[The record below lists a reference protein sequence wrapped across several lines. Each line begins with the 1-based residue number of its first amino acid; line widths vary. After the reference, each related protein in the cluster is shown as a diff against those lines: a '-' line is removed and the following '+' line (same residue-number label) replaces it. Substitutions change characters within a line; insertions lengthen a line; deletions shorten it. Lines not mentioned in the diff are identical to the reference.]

1 MTTNT
6 IATGNT
12 NMTEEASTKHGGC
25 FGSRERKKSKYLRDP
40 YTNIGDLR
48 KHRTNSKVKQES
60 PTQPIGSIKMS
71 GVIATQP
78 TGSTTMPSLTPT
90 QPIGSTTM
98 PSVTPT
104 QPIGSISIPSVTHT
118 QPIGSISI
126 PSVIPTQPVV
136 SMEAPSETPP
146 SLEFMKQ
153 RLEMMAS
160 TMESSGHTLSPR
172 MRAQLDAGIKNLL
185 ERVNARINV

>member
-25 FGSRERKKSKYLRDP
+25 FGSRERRKSKYLRDP

-104 QPIGSISIPSVTHT
+104 QPIGSISIPSV
-118 QPIGSISI
+118 
-126 PSVIPTQPVV
+126 IPTQPVV

-172 MRAQLDAGIKNLL
+172 MRAKLDAGIKNLL

>member
-12 NMTEEASTKHGGC
+12 NMTEEASTKHGG

-104 QPIGSISIPSVTHT
+104 QPIGSISIPSVTPT

-146 SLEFMKQ
+146 SLE
-153 RLEMMAS
+153 
-160 TMESSGHTLSPR
+160 SSGHTLSPR
-172 MRAQLDAGIKNLL
+172 MRAKLDAGIKNLL